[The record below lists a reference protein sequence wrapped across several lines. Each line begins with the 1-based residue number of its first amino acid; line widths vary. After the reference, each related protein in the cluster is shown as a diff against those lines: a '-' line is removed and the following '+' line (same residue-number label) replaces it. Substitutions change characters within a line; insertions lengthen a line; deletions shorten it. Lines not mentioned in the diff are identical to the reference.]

1 MYNEIHD
8 CVPNDHSRQVN
19 SRWMVRRI
27 ISRLPHNPAIID
39 LGCGTGESFD
49 MFRQLNPTCI
59 WTGVDIEDSPEV
71 RERRR
76 TDAKFVTFDGI
87 NIPVAPASIDL
98 VYSRQVL
105 EHVRYPEKLLA
116 DVCRVL
122 QPGGLFVGQT
132 SHLEPY
138 HSYSFW
144 NFTPYGFHKLVEEAG
159 MTLRQ
164 IRPSIDGATLVERT
178 YLGRPSSFGVY
189 FNSESPLN
197 QQIDAWGHT
206 TGRSHRQINVRKL
219 SLCGQFV
226 FLCEKPA

>member
-1 MYNEIHD
+1 
-8 CVPNDHSRQVN
+8 
-19 SRWMVRRI
+19 MVRRI

-49 MFRQLNPTCI
+49 MFRQLSPTCV

-76 TDAKFVTFDGI
+76 TDAQFITFDGI
-87 NIPVAPASIDL
+87 NIPAAPASIDL

-105 EHVRYPEKLLA
+105 EHVRYPEKLLE

-122 QPGGLFVGQT
+122 RPGGLFVGQT

-144 NFTPYGFHKLVEEAG
+144 NFTPYGFRKLVEEAG
-159 MTLRQ
+159 MELKE

-178 YLGRPSSFGVY
+178 YQGRPSSFGVY

-219 SLCGQFV
+219 SLCGQFA
-226 FLCEKPA
+226 FCCKRP